1 MTQEI
6 WNTAP
11 PDDVFTEI
19 QKAAIKIWKGY
30 DDEFGYATSKIE
42 KVKSLTNT
50 GSNYMMIYQMFDA
63 NNQIKLLTSVRRATA
78 QRIME
83 AVE

>member
-11 PDDVFTEI
+11 PDDVFEEI
-19 QKAAIKIWKGY
+19 QKAAIKIWKTY
-30 DDEFGYATSKIE
+30 DDEFGYATGKIE
-42 KVKSLTNT
+42 KVNSLENV
-50 GSNYMMIYQMFDA
+50 GSNYMTIYQMFDA
-63 NNQIKLLTSVRRATA
+63 HNQIKLLTSVRRATA